1 MRQPVLVVDF
11 GAHSTGAAVVVGDQA
26 TLIREPLTGALLWPS
41 QLSVEGGV
49 FYAGTA
55 RTGSATPARARGRR
69 APRALDSE
77 TVIPLGDR
85 TSRRP
90 RR

>member
-1 MRQPVLVVDF
+1 MPTATLVVDF

-26 TLIREPLTGALLWPS
+26 RIVRDPLTAAALWPS
-41 QLSVEGGV
+41 HLSVEAGM

-55 RTGSATPARARGRR
+55 AERIRLPTPGTPSMDPAARW
-69 APRALDSE
+69 
-77 TVIPLGDR
+77 T
-85 TSRRP
+85 P